1 MYSPFR
7 YLGSTIRKRR
17 PIHLTFFVTRK
28 CNARCPFCFY
38 IKNATE
44 QATDTKEL
52 SLQEIRKISLSMDK
66 LLWLA
71 FSGGEVFLRKDIVA
85 ISQIFYAQN
94 KPSIMLYP
102 TNGHLPDLIYARIEE
117 ILKNCSHSIVVVKL
131 SMDGLYDDHDTL
143 RDTPGSFKKVLKTY
157 HLLGELLGRY
167 PNFELGI
174 NTLFC
179 AGNQDKMDE
188 IIDFVKGLEHINTH
202 TISLVRGNLLYPQYK
217 QVDHRMYHH
226 AIKRLQ
232 ENIKNKTS
240 RTYRF
245 KGATLKAAQDNLQRQ
260 FIYQTMQQQERQIPC
275 YAGRLNLVMTESG
288 EIYPCEILST
298 SFGNIKDFN
307 YDMEEVIQSERA
319 ESVLGTINKNQC
331 FCTHECNFITNI
343 LFNPR
348 LYPALAK
355 EYLQLLT
362 NHPGRANV
370 PPLRTRL

>member
-1 MYSPFR
+1 
-7 YLGSTIRKRR
+7 
-17 PIHLTFFVTRK
+17 
-28 CNARCPFCFY
+28 
-38 IKNATE
+38 
-44 QATDTKEL
+44 
-52 SLQEIRKISLSMDK
+52 MDK

-71 FSGGEVFLRKDIVA
+71 FSGGEIFLRKDIVD
-85 ISQIFYAQN
+85 ISQIFYEQN

-102 TNGHLPDLIYARIEE
+102 TNGFLSDLIHDRIEE
-117 ILKNCSHSIVVVKL
+117 ILKNCSRSIVVVKL

-179 AGNQDKMDE
+179 AGNQDKMDG
-188 IIDFVKGLEHINTH
+188 IIDFVQGLEHVNTH
-202 TISLVRGNLLYPQYK
+202 TISLVRGELLYPQYK
-217 QVDHRMYHH
+217 QIDPWKYRH
-226 AIKRLQ
+226 AIKRMQ
-232 ENIKNKTS
+232 ENIRNKTA

-245 KGATLKAAQDNLQRQ
+245 KGASLKAAQDILQRH
-260 FIYQTMQQQERQIPC
+260 FIHQTIQQQERQIPC

-288 EIYPCEILST
+288 EVYPCEILST
-298 SFGNIKDFN
+298 SFGNIRDFN
-307 YDMEEVIQSERA
+307 YDMEEIIRSERA
-319 ESVLGTINKNQC
+319 EFVLDTISKNQC
-331 FCTHECNFITNI
+331 FCTHECNFIINI

-355 EYLQLLT
+355 EYVQISV
-362 NHPGRANV
+362 NHPARVNA